1 MWSQA
6 ILIASVGFG
15 VVFTVLAL
23 LLISMRIVGKVMS
36 SKSGKK
42 AEAAK

>member
-6 ILIASVGFG
+6 VLIAGVGFG

-23 LLISMRIVGKVMS
+23 LLISMRVVGRALS

-42 AEAAK
+42 AAAK